1 MHFHG
6 NYQEAIGQF
15 TVTTEKRIE
24 NSSNYF
30 FVFWGRYSDSK
41 KINLHIG
48 IFLLQKKRPKKL
60 KFLDFLF
67 LRKWKLIRNWSGK
80 IKKIYKEFN

>member
-30 FVFWGRYSDSK
+30 FFVFWGIYSDSK

-48 IFLLQKKRPKKL
+48 IFLLQKKRPKKIEIPA
-60 KFLDFLF
+60 LF
-67 LRKWKLIRNWSGK
+67 ILRKWKLIRNWSGK
-80 IKKIYKEFN
+80 IKKNI